1 MWMTRVSIAQPVF
14 ATMVMLALTVLGLF
28 SYAKLGVDQ
37 MPEIEIPVISI
48 QIEYPGASAE
58 AVEREVTRRVDEAVS
73 GVEGLKKIYSQAV
86 DGYSSTW
93 IDLNLGTDTASTM
106 QDVRDRIGGLA
117 AALPEGTKPAAIK
130 RVNTENDQPLA
141 FFSLNSDKR
150 GLRELSL
157 IAEQTVARRLRQV
170 PGVAAVQ
177 VGGTQ
182 PRELR
187 VDLRMDRLIAT
198 GVMPQQI
205 IQSIREGN
213 LDSAVGRLSD
223 DVSDLGLRV
232 DGRIQEAYRFG
243 EIPVSSAQGTRLQV
257 SDLAEVYES
266 TEEPTSLA
274 RINGKPSISIA
285 IFKQQGG
292 NMVAAGTEVQR
303 VAKLLQAQLPEDVRL
318 DLIWAPSDWVKQSI
332 DGLQKTLIEGALLT
346 VVIVFLF
353 LKSWRSTVITALTLP
368 ISIISAFIAVNALG
382 FTLNFM
388 TVMAL
393 SLCVG
398 LLIDDAIVVR
408 ENIVRHLH
416 MGKTHFQAAQEG
428 TEEIGLAVF
437 ATTLAIC
444 AVFVPI
450 AFLEGVMGAYFYP
463 FGITVA
469 VAVMVSLFVS
479 FTLDPMLSSIWKDS
493 HPDGDTL
500 PRPLR
505 WAVTQVDH
513 LMAWL
518 AKVYN
523 QFIHWG
529 FSEAR
534 YGLKG
539 RLRWFSLSPRG
550 VILWGAA
557 GSFVAAIVL
566 IGMAGTEFIP
576 KTDQGYI
583 ELRLKLPVSSS
594 LERTNEKVAQ
604 VEALVADLKEV
615 KMVSTRIGGGSGGR
629 NEARVGLVLKSRM
642 ERSRTQFEIETEV
655 RERLRGIAG
664 VEFVLGWDRPIEV
677 AILGSNPDQLKEI
690 AGKLKEKIAAI
701 PGVVDPESSAQPGI
715 PTYAIR
721 VNELAAKEMGITSQS
736 LAQTIRTYVFGSTA
750 SYWMAPDGEQVD
762 VRVRL
767 PDQDR
772 ARLEQILELPV
783 GFTSTRQPIRLG
795 AVARVESVDSPK
807 RIVRQNL
814 LRRETVTANVDGR
827 SAGEVGAEVQ
837 KLTKSYQLPEGVRFD
852 IGGDTQEQ
860 QEAFGQMIGAM
871 LLAIMFIYFVI
882 ASLFRSFIQP
892 IAIMVSLPL
901 SLIGVAIALV
911 SFGSTLNMFSIIGL
925 VMLMG
930 LVTKNSILLVD
941 YANQQRRAGLSV
953 KEALMVAGEVRIRP
967 IIMTSFAMIFG
978 MLPLSLALNEGGELQ
993 APMGQ
998 AIIGGVITSTLLTL
1012 VVVPVIYT
1020 YLDQW
1025 THRKRKTAT
1034 IEQAQT

>member
-14 ATMVMLALTVLGLF
+14 ATMVMLAMTVLGLF
-28 SYAKLGVDQ
+28 SYSKLGVDQ

-58 AVEREVTRRVDEAVS
+58 AVEREITRRVDEAVS

-93 IDLNLGTDTASTM
+93 IDLNLGTDVASTM
-106 QDVRDRIGGLA
+106 QDVRDRIGGLS

-141 FFSLNSDKR
+141 FFSLNSDQR

-187 VDLRMDRLIAT
+187 VDLKLDRLIST

-243 EIPVSSAQGTRLQV
+243 SIPVSSAQGTRLQV

-266 TEEPTSLA
+266 TEEPNSLA

-303 VAKLLQAQLPEDVRL
+303 VAKLLQDQLPADVKL

-479 FTLDPMLSSIWKDS
+479 FTLDPMLSSIWKDT
-493 HPDGDTL
+493 HPDGDNL

-505 WAVTQVDH
+505 WSVEQVDH
-513 LMAWL
+513 FMAWL

-539 RLRWFSLSPRG
+539 RLRWLSLSPRG

-557 GSFVAAIVL
+557 GSFVAAIFL
-566 IGMAGTEFIP
+566 IAMAGTEFIP

-583 ELRLKLPVSSS
+583 ELRLRLPVGSS

-604 VEALVADLKEV
+604 VEAVVADLKEV
-615 KMVSTRIGGGSGGR
+615 KMISTRIGGGSGGR
-629 NEARVGLVLKSRM
+629 NEARIGLVLKSRS
-642 ERSRTQFEIETEV
+642 ERARTQFEVESEV
-655 RERLRGIAG
+655 RERLKGVAG

-690 AGKLKEKIAAI
+690 AGKLKDKIAAI

-715 PTYAIR
+715 PTFAIQ
-721 VNELAAKEMGITSQS
+721 VNELAAKEMGITSQG
-736 LAQTIRTYVFGSTA
+736 LAQSIRTYVFGSTA

-767 PDQDR
+767 PDQENDR

-783 GFTSTRQPIRLG
+783 GFTSGRQPIRLG
-795 AVARVESVDSPK
+795 AVATVKAVDSPK

-814 LRRETVTANVDGR
+814 LRRETVTANVEGR

-837 KLTKSYQLPEGVRFD
+837 KLTKAYQLPEGVRFD

-1025 THRKRKTAT
+1025 THRKSRTAR
-1034 IEQAQT
+1034 A

>member
-14 ATMVMLALTVLGLF
+14 ATMVMLAMTVLGLF
-28 SYAKLGVDQ
+28 SYSKLGVDQ

-58 AVEREVTRRVDEAVS
+58 AVEREITRRVDEAVS

-93 IDLNLGTDTASTM
+93 IDLNLGTDVASTM
-106 QDVRDRIGGLA
+106 QDVRDRIGGLS

-141 FFSLNSDKR
+141 FFSLNSDQR

-187 VDLRMDRLIAT
+187 VDLKLDRLIST

-232 DGRIQEAYRFG
+232 DGRVQEAYRFG
-243 EIPVSSAQGTRLQV
+243 SIPVSSSQGTRLQV

-266 TEEPTSLA
+266 TEEPNSLA

-303 VAKLLQAQLPEDVRL
+303 VAKLLQAQLPADVKL

-463 FGITVA
+463 FG
-469 VAVMVSLFVS
+469 
-479 FTLDPMLSSIWKDS
+479 
-493 HPDGDTL
+493 
-500 PRPLR
+500 
-505 WAVTQVDH
+505 
-513 LMAWL
+513 
-518 AKVYN
+518 
-523 QFIHWG
+523 
-529 FSEAR
+529 
-534 YGLKG
+534 
-539 RLRWFSLSPRG
+539 
-550 VILWGAA
+550 
-557 GSFVAAIVL
+557 
-566 IGMAGTEFIP
+566 
-576 KTDQGYI
+576 
-583 ELRLKLPVSSS
+583 
-594 LERTNEKVAQ
+594 
-604 VEALVADLKEV
+604 
-615 KMVSTRIGGGSGGR
+615 
-629 NEARVGLVLKSRM
+629 
-642 ERSRTQFEIETEV
+642 
-655 RERLRGIAG
+655 
-664 VEFVLGWDRPIEV
+664 
-677 AILGSNPDQLKEI
+677 
-690 AGKLKEKIAAI
+690 
-701 PGVVDPESSAQPGI
+701 
-715 PTYAIR
+715 
-721 VNELAAKEMGITSQS
+721 
-736 LAQTIRTYVFGSTA
+736 
-750 SYWMAPDGEQVD
+750 
-762 VRVRL
+762 
-767 PDQDR
+767 
-772 ARLEQILELPV
+772 
-783 GFTSTRQPIRLG
+783 
-795 AVARVESVDSPK
+795 
-807 RIVRQNL
+807 
-814 LRRETVTANVDGR
+814 
-827 SAGEVGAEVQ
+827 
-837 KLTKSYQLPEGVRFD
+837 
-852 IGGDTQEQ
+852 
-860 QEAFGQMIGAM
+860 
-871 LLAIMFIYFVI
+871 
-882 ASLFRSFIQP
+882 
-892 IAIMVSLPL
+892 
-901 SLIGVAIALV
+901 
-911 SFGSTLNMFSIIGL
+911 
-925 VMLMG
+925 
-930 LVTKNSILLVD
+930 
-941 YANQQRRAGLSV
+941 
-953 KEALMVAGEVRIRP
+953 
-967 IIMTSFAMIFG
+967 
-978 MLPLSLALNEGGELQ
+978 
-993 APMGQ
+993 
-998 AIIGGVITSTLLTL
+998 
-1012 VVVPVIYT
+1012 
-1020 YLDQW
+1020 
-1025 THRKRKTAT
+1025 
-1034 IEQAQT
+1034 